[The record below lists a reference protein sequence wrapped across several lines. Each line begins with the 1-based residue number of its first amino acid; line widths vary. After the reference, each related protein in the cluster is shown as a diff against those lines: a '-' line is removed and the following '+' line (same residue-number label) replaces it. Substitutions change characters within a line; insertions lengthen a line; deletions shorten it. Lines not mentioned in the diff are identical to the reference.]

1 MLGDAP
7 YKSTKGV
14 KRMSVSQADTDL
26 FAVIPDTRWVL
37 SPPPKK
43 CKIKCKDFYFVNF
56 FRRLYVEFY
65 NGFLVTNFTNNLCL
79 ICIVP
84 NYLSLFR
91 KSVAK

>member
-1 MLGDAP
+1 MGKTLNSEVKFKSMLGDAP

-43 CKIKCKDFYFVNF
+43 CKIKWKDFYFVNF
-56 FRRLYVEFY
+56 FLQM
-65 NGFLVTNFTNNLCL
+65 NFT
-79 ICIVP
+79 
-84 NYLSLFR
+84 
-91 KSVAK
+91 